1 MGPIKKILTIFSSI
15 FIFLF
20 AGFFL
25 IIFIFWNFVFDLP
38 DHEQL
43 INYEPPM
50 LTRVYASDGRL
61 ISEYAAEQ
69 RSYIPIDSIPPLIID
84 SFLAAEDKNFYDHIG
99 IDFTGI
105 IRALKRNINNITGR
119 PEGASTITQQVAK
132 NFFLSREISYKRKI
146 KEILLALRIEQ
157 TLSKNKIL
165 ELYLNE
171 IYLGYRSYGV
181 AAASLNYFNK
191 TLDELT
197 ITEAAYLAALP
208 KAPNNYHPIRKKK
221 AAIGRRNWVIKRLL
235 QEKIINKDQAIEAK
249 NSELTVI
256 KRDEFKTVEAR
267 YFLEEVR
274 RGLIDNFGD
283 DGLYKGGLTV
293 RTSLDPRLQKIA
305 DIVLKKGLVNYDI
318 RHGWRGPLAN
328 INIKDTNW
336 KKDLAL
342 IDVPEEF
349 PNWKVAVVVLLDNLG
364 ANIFF
369 DNGDYGRITIEDL
382 KWARKWRE
390 EQKVGPPIKNPNE
403 VLAVGDI
410 IYVEQASKS
419 EESLE
424 YGELQLYKLRQFPDV
439 NGAIVALDPHTGRI
453 FAISGGISFNKS
465 EFNRATQAFRQPG
478 SSFKPFVYLT
488 ALEKGY
494 PPNLKIL
501 DAPFVIDQG
510 ADLGKWNPA
519 NYTKKFYGLS
529 TMRLGLEKS
538 RNLMTVRLAQMIGI
552 NSIVNQAKK
561 LGISDNYSAV
571 LSMALGAGETTL
583 LRLTTA
589 YAMLVNGGKKI
600 ETSMIDRVQNRNGKT
615 LLKHDN
621 RMCLN
626 CVQAEW
632 DSNLQPQIIDNRDQ
646 LIDPV
651 NAYQVVSMLRG
662 AVTRGTGKKVSVI
675 KKPLAGKT
683 GTTNDSNDTWFIGFS
698 PDLVVG
704 IFVGFDTPKTL
715 GPRET
720 GASVASPM
728 FRDFMQLALDQSDV
742 PPFRIPSRAKLI
754 KVNLN
759 TGNIARKSDKNV
771 ILETFYPGTEPN
783 LSKDFRNSKN
793 QRKLRI
799 ESDSIIG
806 LGGLY

>member
-1 MGPIKKILTIFSSI
+1 MNPIKKVLTIFSSI

-69 RSYIPIDSIPPLIID
+69 RSYVPIDSIPPLIID

-197 ITEAAYLAALP
+197 IAEAAYLAALP

-274 RGLIDNFGD
+274 RGLIDSYGD
-283 DGLYKGGLTV
+283 EGLYKGGLTV

-364 ANIFF
+364 ANIIF

-552 NSIVNQAKK
+552 DSIVNQAKK

-615 LLKHDN
+615 LVKHDN
-621 RMCLN
+621 RICLN
-626 CVQAEW
+626 CLQAEW

-742 PPFRIPSRAKLI
+742 RPFRIPSRAKLI

>member
-1 MGPIKKILTIFSSI
+1 MNPIKKILTIFSSI

-69 RSYIPIDSIPPLIID
+69 RSYVPIDSIPPLIID

-274 RGLIDNFGD
+274 RGLIDSYGD
-283 DGLYKGGLTV
+283 EGLYKGGLTV

-305 DIVLKKGLVNYDI
+305 DIILKKGLVNYDI

-328 INIKDTNW
+328 INIKETNW

-364 ANIFF
+364 ANIIF

-552 NSIVNQAKK
+552 DSIVNQAKK

-615 LLKHDN
+615 LVKHDN
-621 RMCLN
+621 RICLN
-626 CVQAEW
+626 CLQAEW

-742 PPFRIPSRAKLI
+742 RPFRIPSRAKLI

-783 LSKDFRNSKN
+783 LSKGFRNSKN

>member
-1 MGPIKKILTIFSSI
+1 MNPIKKILTIFSSI

-20 AGFFL
+20 AGFFV

-69 RSYIPIDSIPPLIID
+69 RSYVPIDSIPPLIID

-171 IYLGYRSYGV
+171 IYLGYRSYGM

-221 AAIGRRNWVIKRLL
+221 AAIGRRNWVINRLL

-439 NGAIVALDPHTGRI
+439 NGAIVALNPHTGRI

-552 NSIVNQAKK
+552 DSIVNQAEK
-561 LGISDNYSAV
+561 LGINDNWSAV

-662 AVTRGTGKKVSVI
+662 AVTRGTGKKVSII

-754 KVNLN
+754 KVNLK

-799 ESDSIIG
+799 DSDSIIG

>member
-1 MGPIKKILTIFSSI
+1 MNPIKKILTIFSSI

-61 ISEYAAEQ
+61 ITEYAAEQ
-69 RSYIPIDSIPPLIID
+69 RSYVPIDSIPPLIID

-274 RGLIDNFGD
+274 RGLIDNYGD
-283 DGLYKGGLTV
+283 EGLYKGGLTV

-364 ANIFF
+364 ANIIF

-552 NSIVNQAKK
+552 DSIVNQAKK

-615 LLKHDN
+615 LVKHDN
-621 RMCLN
+621 RICLN
-626 CVQAEW
+626 CLQAEW

-742 PPFRIPSRAKLI
+742 RPFRIPSRAKLI

>member
-1 MGPIKKILTIFSSI
+1 MNPIKKILTIFSSI

-20 AGFFL
+20 AGFFV

-69 RSYIPIDSIPPLIID
+69 RSYVPIDSIPPLIID

-221 AAIGRRNWVIKRLL
+221 AAIGRRNWVINRLL

-364 ANIFF
+364 TNIIF

-439 NGAIVALDPHTGRI
+439 NGAIVALNPHTGRI

-552 NSIVNQAKK
+552 DSIVNQANK
-561 LGISDNYSAV
+561 LGINDNFSAV

-662 AVTRGTGKKVSVI
+662 AVTRGTGKKVSII

-728 FRDFMQLALDQSDV
+728 FRDFMQLALDQSDI

-754 KVNLN
+754 KVNLK

-799 ESDSIIG
+799 DSDSIIG

>member
-1 MGPIKKILTIFSSI
+1 MNPIKKILTIFSSI

-69 RSYIPIDSIPPLIID
+69 RSYVPIDSIPPLIID

-274 RGLIDNFGD
+274 RGLIDSYGD
-283 DGLYKGGLTV
+283 EGLYKGGLTV

-336 KKDLAL
+336 KKDLTL

-364 ANIFF
+364 ANIIL

-552 NSIVNQAKK
+552 DSIVNQAKK

-600 ETSMIDRVQNRNGKT
+600 ETSMIDRVQSRNGKT
-615 LLKHDN
+615 LVKHDN
-621 RMCLN
+621 RICLN
-626 CVQAEW
+626 CLQAEW

-742 PPFRIPSRAKLI
+742 RPFRIPSRAKLI

-783 LSKDFRNSKN
+783 LSKGFRNSRN